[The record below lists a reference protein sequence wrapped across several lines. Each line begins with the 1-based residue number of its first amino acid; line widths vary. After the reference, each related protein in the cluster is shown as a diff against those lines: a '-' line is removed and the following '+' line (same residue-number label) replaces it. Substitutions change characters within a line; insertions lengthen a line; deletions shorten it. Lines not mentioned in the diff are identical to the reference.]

1 MLQKNDEHPNYT
13 KEKQGEFFSEFEAP
27 SIKKRSYFFRQEIAL
42 GKKIM
47 LNLSYENLIL
57 FFIVFIMLLVIFFS
71 LGVEKGRRIA
81 LKTEQTIIDRGV
93 QKVIEK
99 KAPAEEKKVETI
111 TSKIDK
117 TKEVESTKTNK
128 TTEEK
133 ITEVSL
139 KPYTIQVIAF
149 KKAEYAEK
157 EMERLKNEGYDVF
170 MIPSNEWIQVCVGK
184 YANKEES
191 KKDFDI
197 LKKKYPT
204 CYIRK
209 IEKER

>member
-1 MLQKNDEHPNYT
+1 
-13 KEKQGEFFSEFEAP
+13 
-27 SIKKRSYFFRQEIAL
+27 
-42 GKKIM
+42 
-47 LNLSYENLIL
+47 
-57 FFIVFIMLLVIFFS
+57 MLLVVFFS

-81 LKTEQTIIDRGV
+81 LKTGRAIIDRGV

-99 KAPAEEKKVETI
+99 KTPAEEKKVETVAF
-111 TSKIDK
+111 K
-117 TKEVESTKTNK
+117 TDEIKETESIKTNK

-133 ITEVSL
+133 TTEVSL

-149 KKAEYAEK
+149 KKEEYVKK
-157 EMERLKNEGYDVF
+157 ETERLKNEGYDVF
-170 MIPSNEWIQVCVGK
+170 IIPSNEWIQVCVGK